1 MVSRKDEGEKL
12 QMAKCSRTS
21 KKYFPCKEKR
31 NRGGSQRKTW
41 GPKKVF
47 KDRRKNNIPV
57 F

>member
-12 QMAKCSRTS
+12 QIAKCSHTS
-21 KKYFPCKEKR
+21 KKYFPYKGKR
-31 NRGGSQRKTW
+31 NHGGSQRKKW

-47 KDRRKNNIPV
+47 KDRRKNNILV